1 MKNVA
6 RMVLAIALLVSTAY
20 TVRASA
26 RDTDGSPNMI
36 TMNFQDVDISVL
48 AKFISEI
55 TGKNFVL
62 DESVRGKVSII
73 SPTKVTPQ
81 QAYTIFQSVL
91 HVKGFTT
98 VQAGSIIKIVPS
110 RMVRE
115 SAPITQSQQP
125 GTSQGD
131 EYVTRMIKLKNVEA
145 ASLIGVVQP
154 MISRD
159 GLIAAYPETNT
170 LILTDS
176 AWNIQRLLQI
186 IGALDTQGI
195 QQQVVVIPLK
205 LAYADDLAPKIDQII
220 GDRSTASGGGP
231 QGGGFRPGQGVQAPS
246 ASSPGRSFKVVPDE
260 RTNSL
265 VVLAGPVQMRE
276 IRELIDKLDVHSPN
290 ANSRI
295 HVYYLKHAQ
304 AGEMMEV
311 LSGLIGGGG
320 GPTQL
325 APQTGRGALGR
336 IGGMGMGGFGGGS
349 FNGSGGGFGGS
360 FGGSSGYG
368 GSSMMGSNSFGS
380 SFGGLSNSAYGG
392 SGGGGFG
399 GFGGSGG
406 SSARSGGSIS
416 GGGSAGSGNHM
427 TTDFEMPVHITADPA
442 TNSLI
447 ISAAP
452 QDYETLRTIISQL
465 DIPRRQ
471 VFVQAV
477 IAEVSANRSNEIGVN
492 FSSATGFGNTLAFGT
507 LNYGQLQ
514 TALTNPLGLSGL
526 SMGLASNSLCTIPTA
541 AIAAASQVISGT
553 QTTPSTT
560 STTATVPCDMA
571 LITALEQDTHSNV
584 LSAPTLLTT
593 DNNEATIVVGE
604 NLPFLS
610 GASSSAALSNQIFS
624 SVDRQNVGITL
635 DIVPQITE
643 GGYVKLDVYEEVSAV
658 VPGTTNNTLGPT
670 TTIRSAS
677 TSVLVQNH
685 RTTVIGGLLSDET
698 DTARSGVPYLSNIPV
713 LGNLFSD
720 RSHTGQKTNLLVFL
734 TPHVIHDREDL
745 RELSLDEREKF
756 INRLGKKE
764 MHDMPMSQVR
774 ELYKPSFSIAVPPGA
789 EMGAPVSNPGGSNE
803 PDGSTR
809 PGVYSPTPLNTEE
822 IGPSTRLEGATPGLS
837 SSVAPAPMAP
847 TRSYSAAP
855 VAPTT
860 ALVPASTGVTA
871 ASVDA
876 SSKAVPGKDGGV
888 LDAVSGLFGVRN

>member
-1 MKNVA
+1 MKTLA
-6 RMVLAIALLVSTAY
+6 RVVLTMALLASTAVA
-20 TVRASA
+20 VRAAGRGSE
-26 RDTDGSPNMI
+26 DSPNMI

-55 TGKNFVL
+55 TGKNFVM

-91 HVKGFTT
+91 QVKGFTT
-98 VQAGSIIKIVPS
+98 VPVGPIIKIVPS

-115 SAPITQSQQP
+115 SAALTQSQQP
-125 GTSQGD
+125 GISQGD
-131 EYVTRMIKLKNVEA
+131 QYVTRMVKLRNVEA
-145 ASLIGVVQP
+145 AGLVGVVQP

-186 IGALDTQGI
+186 IGALDTQGV

-205 LAYADDLAPKIDQII
+205 LAYADDLAPKIEQIV
-220 GDRSTASGGGP
+220 GASSDASGGRPAGIA
-231 QGGGFRPGQGVQAPS
+231 FRPGQGVQAPS
-246 ASSPGRSFKVVPDE
+246 ASAPSRAFKIIPDE

-265 VVLAGPVQMRE
+265 VVLAGPVQMRQ
-276 IRELIDKLDVHSPN
+276 IRELVDKLDVHSPN

-295 HVYYLKHAQ
+295 HVYYLKYAQ
-304 AGEMMEV
+304 AGEMMDV
-311 LSGLIGGGG
+311 LSGLLGGGG

-336 IGGMGMGGFGGGS
+336 VGGMGMSGFGGGS
-349 FNGSGGGFGGS
+349 FGGGS
-360 FGGSSGYG
+360 FGGSSFG
-368 GSSMMGSNSFGS
+368 GS
-380 SFGGLSNSAYGG
+380 SFGGLSNSAFGN
-392 SGGGGFG
+392 SGGTAMGGFG
-399 GFGGSGG
+399 GGMGGFGGGMGLGGGGARSSGG
-406 SSARSGGSIS
+406 SMGGGGGTAS
-416 GGGSAGSGNHM
+416 GGGTGGR
-427 TTDFEMPVHITADPA
+427 TVTDFEMPVHVTADPA

-452 QDYETLRTIISQL
+452 QDYETLRHIIAEL

-471 VFVQAV
+471 IFVQAI
-477 IAEVSANRSNEIGVN
+477 IAEVSANRSHEIGVN
-492 FSSATGFGNTLAFGT
+492 FQSATGFGNTIGFGQ
-507 LNYGQLQ
+507 LNFGQLQ
-514 TALTNPLGLSGL
+514 NALGNPLGMSGL
-526 SMGLASNSLCTIPTA
+526 GIGLASGSLCNIP
-541 AIAAASQVISGT
+541 AAAVSTLTGNGGGGGSLS
-553 QTTPSTT
+553 TPSTM
-560 STTATVPCDMA
+560 SVPCDVA
-571 LITALEQDTHSNV
+571 LLTALQEDTHSNV

-643 GGYVKLDVYEEVSAV
+643 GGYIKLDVYEEVSAV
-658 VPGTTNNTLGPT
+658 VPGTSNNTLGPT

-677 TSVLVQNH
+677 TTVLVQNH
-685 RTTVIGGLLSDET
+685 RTTVIGGLMSNES
-698 DTARSGVPYLSNIPV
+698 DTALSGVPYLSSIPV

-720 RSHTGQKTNLLVFL
+720 RSLTGEKTNLLVFL
-734 TPHVIHDREDL
+734 TPHVIRDREDL

-756 INRLGKKE
+756 INNLGKKE
-764 MHDMPMSQVR
+764 MHDMPLSQVR

-789 EMGAPVSNPGGSNE
+789 EIGAPVSAPAGGAGANE
-803 PDGSTR
+803 PDNSGR
-809 PGVYSPTPLNTEE
+809 PGSFSPTPLNTEE
-822 IGPSTRLEGATPGLS
+822 IGPSSKLEGSTSRIASGAAVVPGKALGAAATTP
-837 SSVAPAPMAP
+837 ATAPM
-847 TRSYSAAP
+847 
-855 VAPTT
+855 
-860 ALVPASTGVTA
+860 PASTGAT
-871 ASVDA
+871 ASVDGT
-876 SSKAVPGKDGGV
+876 SKAVPSKDGGV